1 MGTTAPQDNQTADPL
16 SLLSHEEAQLW
27 IDSFVV
33 KCEETLS
40 VETIDTYR
48 RKLKLFMEWW
58 GASSP
63 NRAMTTQLAYA
74 YGNYRTGLPGSV
86 RSHALHLAVV
96 KRWGSY
102 LVTAGRLSHNPWIS
116 VVAPRQP
123 VWLATDWLTFPE
135 IKRLLQ
141 SFDRTSRSQ
150 QRDAIIA
157 RLMLKTAAREHE
169 LAMADIKDI
178 RLIGTEAWLFLK
190 SKGKRKEEPVL
201 LMKPLKD
208 EIDAYLLRRYPDGIF
223 PPDSPLFTVST
234 DDEERR
240 IPTREMRR
248 RITNALKRA
257 HITRAGITPLSLR
270 HTAGKQ
276 ALAKK
281 APLPAVQEMMRH
293 ESIKTTRRLAEQEH
307 RKSFPA
313 ERFLTHY

>member
-1 MGTTAPQDNQTADPL
+1 MSTQAEQPADPL
-16 SLLSHEEAQLW
+16 SLLSHSEAQHW
-27 IDSFVV
+27 IDAFLT
-33 KCEETLS
+33 KCEESLS
-40 VETIDTYR
+40 FETIDTYR
-48 RKLKLFMEWW
+48 RKLRLFIQWW
-58 GASSP
+58 STASP
-63 NRAMTTQLAYA
+63 NRALTVQLAYA
-74 YGNYRTGLPGSV
+74 YGNHRAGLPGSV

-102 LVTAGRLSHNPWIS
+102 LVTAGRLSQNPWTG
-116 VVAPRQP
+116 VAAPRQP
-123 VWLATDWLTFPE
+123 VWLATDWLTFAE

-141 SFDRTSRSQ
+141 SFDRTSRSH

-178 RLIGTEAWLFLK
+178 RLIGTDAWLFLK

-201 LMKPLKD
+201 LVKPLQD

-223 PPDSPLFTVST
+223 PPDAPLFTVST

-257 HITRAGITPLSLR
+257 HITRVGITPLSLR

>member
-1 MGTTAPQDNQTADPL
+1 MGLGLVFGVGERQGTPITTFEKESTMETTARQDDQTGVPL
-16 SLLSHEEAQLW
+16 SLLSHEEAQRW
-27 IDSFVV
+27 IDSFLV

-48 RKLKLFMEWW
+48 RKLRLFMQWW
-58 GASSP
+58 STASP
-63 NRAMTTQLAYA
+63 KRALTVQLAYA

-102 LVTAGRLSHNPWIS
+102 LVTAGRVSHNPWTS

-178 RLIGTEAWLFLK
+178 RLLATSTRK
-190 SKGKRKEEPVL
+190 ST
-201 LMKPLKD
+201 
-208 EIDAYLLRRYPDGIF
+208 LRVRTDGIERLPHAIHIKMVTAIGIHVLVEQRSRERERGLVQHMTF
-223 PPDSPLFTVST
+223 GPKFLNHVS
-234 DDEERR
+234 DVEG
-240 IPTREMRR
+240 IPGD
-248 RITNALKRA
+248 
-257 HITRAGITPLSLR
+257 HGI
-270 HTAGKQ
+270 
-276 ALAKK
+276 
-281 APLPAVQEMMRH
+281 V
-293 ESIKTTRRLAEQEH
+293 EH
-307 RKSFPA
+307 G
-313 ERFLTHY
+313 